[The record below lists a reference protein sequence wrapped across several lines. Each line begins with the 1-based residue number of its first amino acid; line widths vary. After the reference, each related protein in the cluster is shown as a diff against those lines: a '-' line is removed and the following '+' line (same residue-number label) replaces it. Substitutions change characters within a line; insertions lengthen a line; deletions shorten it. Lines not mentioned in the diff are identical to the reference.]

1 MSEEREEVRG
11 RDPTA
16 AGDTGIQ
23 ISSMIDKIMANPEL
37 ISMVASALGGS
48 SGKSES
54 AEKEKEQAEAA
65 EGGNETAVSA
75 SESAG
80 LPSMEKLPEL
90 VAAIAPMLSSAGGKS
105 PSLGKLSAP
114 KDKRACLLAALKPYL
129 SRERCEAIDYM
140 IRLGALSEVFRGLG
154 G

>member
-1 MSEEREEVRG
+1 MSEEGG
-11 RDPTA
+11 RMQ
-16 AGDTGIQ
+16 GDSGLQ

-37 ISMVASALGGS
+37 ISMVASALGG
-48 SGKSES
+48 GS
-54 AEKEKEQAEAA
+54 AIEETEEQRETNETEAA
-65 EGGNETAVSA
+65 ATATEESLSA
-75 SESAG
+75 D

-90 VAAIAPMLSSAGGKS
+90 VAAIAPMLASAGARS
-105 PSLGKLSAP
+105 APAHKLSPP

-129 SRERCEAIDYM
+129 SRERGEAIDYM